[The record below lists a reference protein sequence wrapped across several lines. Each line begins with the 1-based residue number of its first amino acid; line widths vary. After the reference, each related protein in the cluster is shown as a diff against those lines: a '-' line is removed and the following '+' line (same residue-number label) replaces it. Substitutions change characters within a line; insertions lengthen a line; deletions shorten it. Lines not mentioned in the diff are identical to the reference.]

1 MLGVCIAALGGCR
14 HGAAVQAATAR
25 RDSPA
30 CDFTT
35 QLDRWLGGVRG
46 RFGEQGFDPMLDEFK
61 THFKVVHTDNRTFFS
76 YRAECFM
83 DNGLWLHGGTIV
95 KVGTINVKT
104 GKRLT
109 TADVIPPDKRDE
121 LLASVRAAVVAKI
134 GGEENLMPSAKEV
147 LAALPENF
155 YVGEDGLH
163 FIFAAY
169 SVAPYHYAPDM
180 YGPVEVVIPTYP
192 ESFSQSSRTQNPVVF
207 ANQINGDDADASIVQ
222 RAEILF

>member
-1 MLGVCIAALGGCR
+1 MRRYIRFAARVLLCAGVAATAGCR
-14 HGAAVQAATAR
+14 HGAAVQAATAG

-35 QLDRWLGGVRG
+35 QLDRWLGRVRG
-46 RFGEQGFDPMLDEFK
+46 RFCEQGFDPMFDEFK

-83 DNGLWLHGGTIV
+83 DNGLWLHGREIV

-121 LLASVRAAVVAKI
+121 LLAKVRAAVVAKI

-180 YGPVEVVIPTYP
+180 YGPVEVVIPAY
-192 ESFSQSSRTQNPVVF
+192 
-207 ANQINGDDADASIVQ
+207 GKYKKM
-222 RAEILF
+222 

>member
-1 MLGVCIAALGGCR
+1 MKRYKRIAARVLLCAVVAATAGCR
-14 HGAAVQAATAR
+14 HGAAVQAAPAG

-46 RFGEQGFDPMLDEFK
+46 RFGEQGFYPMLDEFK

-83 DNGLWLHGGTIV
+83 DNGLWLHGGEIV

-180 YGPVEVVIPTYP
+180 YGPVEVVIPAYP
-192 ESFSQSSRTQNPVVF
+192 ESFEPI
-207 ANQINGDDADASIVQ
+207 AKPDI
-222 RAEILF
+222 

>member
-1 MLGVCIAALGGCR
+1 MKRYIRCAARVLLCAVVAASAGCR
-14 HGAAVQAATAR
+14 HGAAVQAATAG

-46 RFGEQGFDPMLDEFK
+46 RFGEHGFGPMFDEFNI
-61 THFKVVHTDNRTFFS
+61 HFKVVHTDNRTVFS

-83 DNGLWLHGGTIV
+83 DNGLWLHGGEIV

-121 LLASVRAAVVAKI
+121 LLARVRAAVVAKI
-134 GGEENLMPSAKEV
+134 GGEGNLMPSAKEV

-180 YGPVEVVIPTYP
+180 YGPVEVVIPAYP
-192 ESFSQSSRTQNPVVF
+192 ESFEPI
-207 ANQINGDDADASIVQ
+207 AKPDI
-222 RAEILF
+222 

>member
-1 MLGVCIAALGGCR
+1 MKRYIRCAARVLLCAVVAASAGCR
-14 HGAAVQAATAR
+14 HGAAVQAATAG

-46 RFGEQGFDPMLDEFK
+46 RFGEHGFGPMFDEFNI
-61 THFKVVHTDNRTFFS
+61 HFKVVHTDNRTVFS

-83 DNGLWLHGGTIV
+83 DNGLWLHGGEIV

-109 TADVIPPDKRDE
+109 TADVIPKGKRTE
-121 LLASVRAAVVAKI
+121 AFARVRAAVIAKI
-134 GGEENLMPSAKEV
+134 GGEINLMPSATEV
-147 LAALPENF
+147 LARLSENF

-163 FIFAAY
+163 FIFAEH
-169 SVAPYHYAPDM
+169 SVAPYHYAPEL
-180 YGPVEVVIPTYP
+180 YGPVEVVIPAY
-192 ESFSQSSRTQNPVVF
+192 
-207 ANQINGDDADASIVQ
+207 GKYKKK
-222 RAEILF
+222 